1 MTVDPKNITASS
13 PDYFSIG
20 WFRYPVAIEENYMV
34 ISDIY
39 NGLMVVSL
47 FLNPVLLAVIIK
59 NPGST
64 TQTNSSISLAA
75 YCLMNITISCFGVLN
90 FFGDFVSY
98 KLMAT
103 VLSMFIPMY
112 YIIMFLL
119 ALNTFGVIVK
129 PLTYK
134 TLAPTRPRTVA
145 LFLFVTALLMVTIF
159 GVAAS
164 FVKDSVEY
172 VKIAMT
178 IVVPLCWLGTLSI
191 LAMYIQILATLYRR
205 KRDLER
211 RFNLSNTKQGF
222 LVIKQNTKLA
232 KVLFAYIAS
241 MVTFT
246 LPFSTSLILV
256 MYCSQCNL
264 RTAMKFSLYMI
275 PIAMCMPVVHALHW
289 MIFTPQYYKEIKRLA
304 RRGLVFCRILSTE
317 WTKLTSLKVRLHTA
331 INRADFVSWWMWFIS
346 WCILLPSYIYNM
358 HQDT

>member
-20 WFRYPVAIEENYMV
+20 WFRYPVGIEENYKV
-34 ISDIY
+34 VSDIY
-39 NGLMVVSL
+39 DSLNVVSL

-64 TQTNSSISLAA
+64 TQTNSSVSLAA
-75 YCLMNITISCFGVLN
+75 YCLLNIAVSCFGVLN

-112 YIIMFLL
+112 FIIMFLL

-145 LFLFVTALLMVTIF
+145 LFLFLTALLLVATF
-159 GVAAS
+159 SVAAS
-164 FVKDSVEY
+164 CVEDFAEY
-172 VKIAMT
+172 VKITMT
-178 IVVPLCWLGTLSI
+178 ILVSFCWIATLTI
-191 LAMYIQILATLYRR
+191 LAMYIQILTTLFRR
-205 KRDLER
+205 KRDLKR
-211 RFNLSNTKQGF
+211 RFNLSSTNQGL

-232 KVLFAYIAS
+232 KVLFAYIAT
-241 MVTFT
+241 MVTLT

-275 PIAMCMPVVHALHW
+275 PIAMTMPVLHALHW
-289 MIFTPQYYKEIKRLA
+289 IIFTPQYYKEIKRLA

-317 WTKLTSLKVRLHTA
+317 
-331 INRADFVSWWMWFIS
+331 
-346 WCILLPSYIYNM
+346 
-358 HQDT
+358 

>member
-20 WFRYPVAIEENYMV
+20 WFRYPVGIEENYKV
-34 ISDIY
+34 VSDIY
-39 NGLMVVSL
+39 DSLNVVSL

-64 TQTNSSISLAA
+64 TQTNSSVSLAA
-75 YCLMNITISCFGVLN
+75 YCLLNIAVSCFGVLN

-112 YIIMFLL
+112 FIIMFLL

-145 LFLFVTALLMVTIF
+145 LFLFLTALLLVATF
-159 GVAAS
+159 SVAAS
-164 FVKDSVEY
+164 CVEDFAEY
-172 VKIAMT
+172 VKITMT
-178 IVVPLCWLGTLSI
+178 ILVSFCWIATLTI
-191 LAMYIQILATLYRR
+191 LAMYIQILATLFRR
-205 KRDLER
+205 KRDLKT
-211 RFNLSNTKQGF
+211 RFNLSSTNQGL

-232 KVLFAYIAS
+232 KVLFAYIAT
-241 MVTFT
+241 MVTLT

-275 PIAMCMPVVHALHW
+275 PIAMTMPVLHALHW
-289 MIFTPQYYKEIKRLA
+289 IIFTPQYYKEIKRLA

-317 WTKLTSLKVRLHTA
+317 
-331 INRADFVSWWMWFIS
+331 
-346 WCILLPSYIYNM
+346 
-358 HQDT
+358 

>member
-20 WFRYPVAIEENYMV
+20 WFRYPVGIEENYKV
-34 ISDIY
+34 VSDIY
-39 NGLMVVSL
+39 DGLNVVSL

-64 TQTNSSISLAA
+64 TQTNSSVSLAA
-75 YCLMNITISCFGVLN
+75 YCLLNIAVSCFGVLN

-112 YIIMFLL
+112 FIIMFLL

-145 LFLFVTALLMVTIF
+145 LFLFLTALLMVATF
-159 GVAAS
+159 SVAAY
-164 FVKDSVEY
+164 FVDDFVEY
-172 VKIAMT
+172 VKIILT
-178 IVVPLCWLGTLSI
+178 IVVSFCWIKTLTI
-191 LAMYIQILATLYRR
+191 LAMYIQILTTLFRR
-205 KRDLER
+205 KRDLKR
-211 RFNLSNTKQGF
+211 RFNLSSTNQGL

-232 KVLFAYIAS
+232 KVLFAYIAT
-241 MVTFT
+241 MVTLT

-256 MYCSQCNL
+256 MYCSQCNH
-264 RTAMKFSLYMI
+264 RTAMKISLYMI
-275 PIAMCMPVVHALHW
+275 PIAMTMPVLHALHW
-289 MIFTPQYYKEIKRLA
+289 IIFTPKYYKEIKRLA

-317 WTKLTSLKVRLHTA
+317 
-331 INRADFVSWWMWFIS
+331 
-346 WCILLPSYIYNM
+346 
-358 HQDT
+358 

>member
-20 WFRYPVAIEENYMV
+20 WFRYPVGIEENYEV

-39 NGLMVVSL
+39 DSLNVVSL

-64 TQTNSSISLAA
+64 TQTNSSVSLAA
-75 YCLMNITISCFGVLN
+75 YCLLNIAVSCFGVLN

-112 YIIMFLL
+112 YTIMFLL

-145 LFLFVTALLMVTIF
+145 LFLFLTALLLVATF
-159 GVAAS
+159 SVAAS
-164 FVKDSVEY
+164 CVEDFAEY
-172 VKIAMT
+172 VKITMT
-178 IVVPLCWLGTLSI
+178 ILVSFCWIATLTI
-191 LAMYIQILATLYRR
+191 LAMYIQILTTLFRR
-205 KRDLER
+205 KRDLKT
-211 RFNLSNTKQGF
+211 RFNLSSTNQGL

-232 KVLFAYIAS
+232 KVLFAYIVII
-241 MVTFT
+241 VTFT
-246 LPFSTSLILV
+246 LPLYTSLILV
-256 MYCSQCNL
+256 MYCSQCNQ

-275 PIAMCMPVVHALHW
+275 PISMSMPVFHAVHW
-289 MIFTPQYYKEIKRLA
+289 MIFSPQYYKEIKRLA
-304 RRGLVFCRILSTE
+304 RRVLVVCRIVSTE
-317 WTKLTSLKVRLHTA
+317 
-331 INRADFVSWWMWFIS
+331 
-346 WCILLPSYIYNM
+346 
-358 HQDT
+358 

>member
-20 WFRYPVAIEENYMV
+20 WFRYPVGIEENYKV
-34 ISDIY
+34 VSDIY
-39 NGLMVVSL
+39 DSLNVVSL

-64 TQTNSSISLAA
+64 TQTNSSVSLAA
-75 YCLMNITISCFGVLN
+75 YCLLNIAVSCFGVLN

-112 YIIMFLL
+112 FIIMFLL

-129 PLTYK
+129 PLAYK

-145 LFLFVTALLMVTIF
+145 LFLFLTALLLVATF
-159 GVAAS
+159 SVAAS
-164 FVKDSVEY
+164 CVEDFAEY
-172 VKIAMT
+172 VKITMT
-178 IVVPLCWLGTLSI
+178 ILVSFCWIATLTI
-191 LAMYIQILATLYRR
+191 LAMYIQILTTLFRR
-205 KRDLER
+205 KRDLKR
-211 RFNLSNTKQGF
+211 RFNLSSTNQGL

-232 KVLFAYIAS
+232 RVLFAYIAI
-241 MVTFT
+241 MVTLT

-275 PIAMCMPVVHALHW
+275 PIAMTMPVLHALHW
-289 MIFTPQYYKEIKRLA
+289 IIFTPQYYKEIKRLA

-317 WTKLTSLKVRLHTA
+317 
-331 INRADFVSWWMWFIS
+331 
-346 WCILLPSYIYNM
+346 
-358 HQDT
+358 